1 MATHSMEN
9 PMDRGALRATV
20 HGVTKSQTQLSN
32 YTHIHTRPSSIPT
45 SSMKPSRTLLPDSG
59 CTCNLTCWLTPPL
72 LCIKFWISSKAG
84 PLLWLYTLSL
94 GGSIHI
100 TSLPWSRC
108 CSSFIFISNSIL
120 VESIQVLLTMPLNY
134 FNRSTWNP
142 RSFFSQRVLP
152 TMSLTSVT
160 RVIPYFVK
168 I

>member
-120 VESIQVLLTMPLNY
+120 VIFKSFWLCHWTILTDQHGTQDLSFPKEFY
-134 FNRSTWNP
+134 PPWASP
-142 RSFFSQRVLP
+142 R
-152 TMSLTSVT
+152 
-160 RVIPYFVK
+160 
-168 I
+168 